1 MSNRV
6 EAIYEGGVLHPLEPL
21 PFAEH
26 EHVAITV
33 DSLTASLTVPASQR
47 DETDADVD
55 YAFMARCQQEVARM
69 GYSRTLEET
78 RRLLSHVPGSFA
90 DLIIEERGDR

>member
-26 EHVAITV
+26 ERVAITV
-33 DSLTASLTVPASQR
+33 DSLAASLSAPASQP
-47 DETDADVD
+47 DEPDADVD
-55 YAFMARCQQEVARM
+55 YAFTARCRQDVARM